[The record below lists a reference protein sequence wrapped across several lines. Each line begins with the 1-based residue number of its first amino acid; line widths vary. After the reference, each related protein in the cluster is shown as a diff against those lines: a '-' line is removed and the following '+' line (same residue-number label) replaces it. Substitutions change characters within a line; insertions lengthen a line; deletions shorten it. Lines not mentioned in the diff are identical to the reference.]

1 MKWKMAE
8 KSMFAIL
15 LRSPWWVSIAIV
27 VGFVLVARAMLPQQ
41 YVVFGAMG
49 GFPFLVVGLIAA
61 VRQFRAPSP
70 EQVAGVLESLAA
82 MNWRDFSGALERAYA
97 RQGFQ
102 VSSEQGGAA
111 DLVLTR
117 DGRTTLVAGK
127 RWKAAN
133 HGVEPLRALH
143 ASRQARDASQCV
155 YISLGDVGDNARRF
169 ATENKVE
176 LLHGA
181 ALAQLVGDQPARR

>member
-1 MKWKMAE
+1 
-8 KSMFAIL
+8 MFAIL

-27 VGFVLVARAMLPQQ
+27 VAFVLVARAMLPEQ

-61 VRQFRAPSP
+61 VRQFRAPNP

-82 MNWRDFSGALERAYA
+82 MNWRDFSGALERAYT

-102 VSSEQGGAA
+102 VSGERDAA

-117 DGRTTLVAGK
+117 DGRTTLVAAK

-143 ASRQARDASQCV
+143 RSRQATDASQCV
-155 YISLGDVGDNARRF
+155 YVSLGDVGDNARRF

-181 ALAQLVGDQPARR
+181 ALAQLLGDQAARR